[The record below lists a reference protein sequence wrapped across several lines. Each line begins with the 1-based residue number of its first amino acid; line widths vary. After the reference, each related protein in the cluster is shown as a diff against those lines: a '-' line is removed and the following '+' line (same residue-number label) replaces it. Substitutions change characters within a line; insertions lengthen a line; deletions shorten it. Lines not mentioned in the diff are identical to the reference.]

1 MGKVDPKV
9 NAALEE
15 LIKCVQESEVYG
27 EYKEL
32 NYRINKNSE
41 EYELVRKAQSLRRN
55 IHELNKS
62 GQNEEYAEFLRSEYE
77 DLNDNTIV
85 YKYEHAQLKL
95 GETIKEITDRIIDI
109 MEI

>member
-1 MGKVDPKV
+1 MSKIELKIEK
-9 NAALEE
+9 ALEE
-15 LIKCVQESEVYG
+15 LIKCVYESQVYG

-32 NYRINKNSE
+32 NDRINDNAE

-62 GQNEEYAEFLRSEYE
+62 GQNEEYAEMLQSEYE
-77 DLNDNTIV
+77 ELIDNTIV
-85 YKYEHAQLKL
+85 YKYEHSQVKL
-95 GETIKEITDRIIDI
+95 GETIKEIVDRLIDV